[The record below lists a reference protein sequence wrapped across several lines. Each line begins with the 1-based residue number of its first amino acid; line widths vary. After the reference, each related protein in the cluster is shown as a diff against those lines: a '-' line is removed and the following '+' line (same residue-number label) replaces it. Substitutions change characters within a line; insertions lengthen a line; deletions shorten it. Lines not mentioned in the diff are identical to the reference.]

1 MSAAFSSKSFQHHR
15 LDEQLLYLDNIP
27 IYSISMTSIFFE
39 RSQKYATKI
48 IPRTKKLRIITVLF
62 LETVLK
68 SLKILTPAFC
78 KILFTSVLLNRLR
91 IAFISRLVTVTSSS
105 SSSPPNLSKRYSSA
119 CERF

>member
-1 MSAAFSSKSFQHHR
+1 MSAIFLSKSFQHHR

-27 IYSISMTSIFFE
+27 IYLISMTSIFFA
-39 RSQKYATKI
+39 RFQKYARKLITCTTKLQ
-48 IPRTKKLRIITVLF
+48 TITVLF
-62 LETVLK
+62 LETLLK

-78 KILFTSVLLNRLR
+78 RILFTSVLLNRLR

-119 CERF
+119 C